1 MILSVRNKNV
11 LDCTT
16 VPVKTTFIPNY
27 FIPCSLEFGVEKNHT
42 QHSDFLRF

>member
-16 VPVKTTFIPNY
+16 VPVKTTFIPNLY
-27 FIPCSLEFGVEKNHT
+27 PVVSNLEWKKIIHNT
-42 QHSDFLRF
+42 QIF